1 MRSRFSMI
9 IAGALTALALV
20 AVPTASATTVEEC
33 QDKLTTLIDHTVAA
47 EGSFTN
53 PDKDHVN
60 LVDKLEA
67 ASAKLE
73 VGKNADAVQKLVN
86 YRMTLNLLATADKP
100 KVDFAVAEA
109 LRAEAADVISC
120 IEMIGA

>member
-1 MRSRFSMI
+1 VRSRFSMI

-67 ASAKLE
+67 ATAKLE

-86 YRMTLNLLATADKP
+86 YRTTLNLLATADKP